1 MGLIKYGLAVGIG
14 YHFGQPHG
22 RQQLLWLRQQAI
34 ELSRKP
40 AITQLRERGWDV
52 AGERALA
59 AKNLASKKL
68 SGKSKV
74 ADAGATTPVDDTV
87 SAIPQGRNRGLQ
99 ARSWRRPRPYPVTPP
114 TAETSVDPADQA
126 AAATGS
132 PADGAAP
139 TGFGGRTVA
148 EDSQDA
154 ISGMSAPP
162 PAGRVPPTV
171 PPTDRQ

>member
-22 RQQLLWLRQQAI
+22 RQQLLRVRQQII
-34 ELSRKP
+34 EFAHKP
-40 AITQLRERGWDV
+40 AITQLRERGWDI

-68 SGKSKV
+68 SGKSKL
-74 ADAGATTPVDDTV
+74 ADTDTVPVDDT
-87 SAIPQGRNRGLQ
+87 
-99 ARSWRRPRPYPVTPP
+99 
-114 TAETSVDPADQA
+114 DPAVANGPSAGTPDQA

-132 PADGAAP
+132 AADGAAA

-148 EDSQDA
+148 EDSHAA
-154 ISGMSAPP
+154 IASASAPP
-162 PAGRVPPTV
+162 PAGRVPPTD
-171 PPTDRQ
+171 PTTGRP

>member
-14 YHFGQPHG
+14 YHFGQPNG
-22 RQQLLWLRQQAI
+22 RQQLLWLRQQI
-34 ELSRKP
+34 TELARKP

-59 AKNLASKKL
+59 AKNLASRKL
-68 SGKSKV
+68 SGKSTE

-87 SAIPQGRNRGLQ
+87 PAIPQGRNRGLRG
-99 ARSWRRPRPYPVTPP
+99 RSWRRPRPHSLTPP
-114 TAETSVDPADQA
+114 TAGTSVDPADQA

-148 EDSQDA
+148 EDSQAA
-154 ISGMSAPP
+154 ITGMYAPP

-171 PPTDRQ
+171 PPTDRP